1 MSTAETMEGY
11 LIRSGIEYDLVDE
24 GLYVLHDDVE
34 GVDNI
39 AIHVMDPVVVFTVRL
54 MDVPEDAE
62 ARCALYERLLSLNAS
77 DLVSGAYA
85 IEAGSVIMT
94 ETLQAE
100 NLDYNEF
107 QAAVDTL
114 TLAITEHYQELKK
127 FHTAANAA
135 NA

>member
-39 AIHVMDPVVVFTVRL
+39 AIHVMDPVVLFTVRL
-54 MDVPEDAE
+54 MDLPADAE
-62 ARCALYERLLSLNAS
+62 AKCALYERLLTLNAS

-85 IEAGSVIMT
+85 VEAGSVIMT

-127 FHTAANAA
+127 FHTAATAA